1 MALYVEIQA
10 AGKNIFI
17 DFFNKSLYIYK
28 MGDIRIK
35 QIDVD

>member
-1 MALYVEIQA
+1 MSLYVEIQA

-17 DFFNKSLYIYK
+17 DFFNELLYILYHPFY
-28 MGDIRIK
+28 IIK